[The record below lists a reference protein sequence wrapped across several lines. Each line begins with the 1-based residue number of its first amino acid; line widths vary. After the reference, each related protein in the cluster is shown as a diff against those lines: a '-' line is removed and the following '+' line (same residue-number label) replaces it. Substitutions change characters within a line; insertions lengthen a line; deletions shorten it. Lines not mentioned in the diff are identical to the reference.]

1 MADQDLMMAQTL
13 PCPLELPIR
22 AKFCDGIRLMAGC
35 KSEVS
40 PLVMGME
47 HNWRSILVNIN

>member
-1 MADQDLMMAQTL
+1 MVDQDLMMAQTL

>member
-1 MADQDLMMAQTL
+1 MALTL

-22 AKFCDGIRLMAGC
+22 AKIFDMGISLMASC

-40 PLVMGME
+40 PLVMGTE
-47 HNWRSILVNIN
+47 HNWRSILVNIH